1 MNCLLRKAQNYEEP
15 LPSYKNTPQSSY
27 NPKPLMPYRYENEWE
42 WIWLAYIF
50 FYFTQLPWLIPRYG
64 YAVKDNICNDFNQQE
79 TSDGSQVSG
88 QYSVLLPDGRVLT
101 VTYTVTPESGYVV
114 SNILEMKMKMMKMIF
129 TLLQAEVKYSEGPIC
144 ETPPSYQQPEPS
156 YQIDGWFKLPNV
168 PHKLNKQFNVISM

>member
-1 MNCLLRKAQNYEEP
+1 MKSLYPVTRILHSHHIIQNLWCPIGMKMN
-15 LPSYKNTPQSSY
+15 
-27 NPKPLMPYRYENEWE
+27 ENEYE
-42 WIWLAYIF
+42 KPRF
-50 FYFTQLPWLIPRYG
+50 SFTSHNCHDWFQRYG
-64 YAVKDNICNDFNQQE
+64 YAVKDDICNDFNQQE

-114 SNILEMKMKMMKMIF
+114 SNILEMKIKMMKMIF

-144 ETPPSYQQPEPS
+144 ETPPSYQQPVPS